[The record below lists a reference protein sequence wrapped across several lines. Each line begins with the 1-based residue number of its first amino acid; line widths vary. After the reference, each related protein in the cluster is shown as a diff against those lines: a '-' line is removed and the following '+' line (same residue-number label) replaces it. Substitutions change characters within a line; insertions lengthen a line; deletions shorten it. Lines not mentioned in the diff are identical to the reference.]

1 MRTCSLYFKFA
12 CFIKWVKYGL
22 ICISE
27 HLRVVAFNLEMV
39 QLDASSKRFDAFWT
53 GLGSSSPSLFSP
65 REMGTLPLRIGN
77 PMWKSDGIRSS
88 RAALGPRFQ
97 FPRISDIRE
106 RDGLD
111 PSLFLNQRRTD
122 RYGSELVSCK
132 TPAGR
137 RYLFDQ

>member
-12 CFIKWVKYGL
+12 CFIKWVKYDL

-27 HLRVVAFNLEMV
+27 QLRVVAINLEMV
-39 QLDASSKRFDAFWT
+39 QLDASSKRFDALRT
-53 GLGSSSPSLFSP
+53 ALGSSSSLFSP
-65 REMGTLPLRIGN
+65 REMRTLGIGN

-97 FPRISDIRE
+97 FPRTSDIRE

-122 RYGSELVSCK
+122 RYGAELVSCK